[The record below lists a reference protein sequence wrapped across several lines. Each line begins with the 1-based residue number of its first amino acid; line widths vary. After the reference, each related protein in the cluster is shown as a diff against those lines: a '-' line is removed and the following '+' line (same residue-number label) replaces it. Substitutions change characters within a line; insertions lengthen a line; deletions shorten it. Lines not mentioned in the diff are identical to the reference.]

1 MRRAKISFSYLL
13 HADEEP
19 KRKVDNWPS
28 ERPTSARSVNRSIR
42 SASAA
47 LDGLSDA
54 QLSTFRFG
62 SSPACD
68 R

>member
-1 MRRAKISFSYLL
+1 MVGDDA
-13 HADEEP
+13 E
-19 KRKVDNWPS
+19 KVAVIQTVRNQAGRLACA
-28 ERPTSARSVNRSIR
+28 RPVNRSNR
-42 SASAA
+42 SASVA

-54 QLSTFRFG
+54 QLSTFRFR